1 MVKLFARVDHYRR
14 NKQMRHSQTGL
25 NSAAFPTKLRTNGK
39 QAYFPRLKEIKDPAG
54 VTELADFS

>member
-1 MVKLFARVDHYRR
+1 
-14 NKQMRHSQTGL
+14 MRHSQTGL